1 VLAVDWITDDRLAL
15 VPACGHVVER
25 SRELDPKRTGHKRQL
40 AVSGCARVLRL
51 CQDFVAL
58 QDLALAPVASPPQS
72 TLPPESYG
80 RPKRT
85 EGGTMYARV
94 AIFEAADSSRMQENI
109 DAIRAEVE
117 SSPGPPEGLPS
128 KEFLLLADHENGKT
142 LAINL
147 FETEEDLRTGDATLN
162 AMSPPDSESMQRRNV
177 DTYEVEIH
185 VKAPSVPG

>member
-1 VLAVDWITDDRLAL
+1 
-15 VPACGHVVER
+15 
-25 SRELDPKRTGHKRQL
+25 
-40 AVSGCARVLRL
+40 
-51 CQDFVAL
+51 
-58 QDLALAPVASPPQS
+58 
-72 TLPPESYG
+72 
-80 RPKRT
+80 
-85 EGGTMYARV
+85 MYARV